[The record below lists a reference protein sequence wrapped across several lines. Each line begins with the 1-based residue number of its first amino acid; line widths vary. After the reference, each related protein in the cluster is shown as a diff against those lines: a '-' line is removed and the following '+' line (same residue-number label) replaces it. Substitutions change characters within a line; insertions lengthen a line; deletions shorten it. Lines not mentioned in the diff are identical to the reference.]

1 MKKRRK
7 YKNKKRM
14 RKHLK
19 QTKNAKRGKKT
30 KHKNDEKYT
39 SIWQR
44 RKRADK
50 EGENKRR
57 K

>member
-1 MKKRRK
+1 
-7 YKNKKRM
+7 M